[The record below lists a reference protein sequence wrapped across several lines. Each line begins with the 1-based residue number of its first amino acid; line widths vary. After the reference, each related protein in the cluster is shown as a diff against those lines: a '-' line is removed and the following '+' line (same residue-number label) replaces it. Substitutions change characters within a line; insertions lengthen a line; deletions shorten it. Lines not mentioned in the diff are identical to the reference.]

1 MFGATNIV
9 ENSDKEK
16 WVYSGNGITFDRVGL
31 WHFGNDF
38 ATNAI
43 IFGADNSSLSNTD
56 NHKNNFLILQEISTY
71 GINGSFGS
79 PEKKLVLI

>member
-1 MFGATNIV
+1 M
-9 ENSDKEK
+9 
-16 WVYSGNGITFDRVGL
+16 

-43 IFGADNSSLSNTD
+43 TFGADNSSLSNTD

-71 GINGSFGS
+71 GINGSFGHQK
-79 PEKKLVLI
+79 KKLVLI